1 MGQKIRL
8 FALTAILIFSIFIA
22 GCITGQSPGGGTLQL
37 SSVPVGAEV
46 YLDNQYHG
54 STPCTIADVTA
65 GNHTLEFRHDGY
77 ENWLVT
83 IAVSQETYQL
93 NATLTPLSQP
103 ASQPTSMMSTPVST
117 LVPTSAPTQAATISP
132 TTVTI
137 QSDRSTM
144 TIGMTLTFSGTCT
157 GTGNVILVL
166 YGPGLYTNGV
176 TIDKP
181 PINSFGAWTYTWN
194 PGYRILGGTYTM
206 IVYDPLNT
214 TSAHTGFAVL
224 GSGTVVGSAGGSGS
238 GTTASSITIA
248 ESTTKVSASNYI
260 TFSGFCPTGST
271 NVILTLYGPGQ
282 YSQGI
287 VVSTPSVNANQIWSY
302 TWTAPGSVTANQ
314 IGTYTMTVQDAE
326 RTQSAS
332 VQFILNS

>member
-1 MGQKIRL
+1 MGQRIRL

-54 STPCTIADVTA
+54 NTPCTIADVTA

-83 IAVSQETYQL
+83 IAVSQGTYQL
-93 NATLTPLSQP
+93 SAQLVPLSQ
-103 ASQPTSMMSTPVST
+103 SVVQPTS
-117 LVPTSAPTQAATISP
+117 LAATPAATSTSVPITITP
-132 TTVTI
+132 ANVTI

-144 TIGMTLTFSGTCT
+144 TIGTTMTFSGTST

-166 YGPGLYTNGV
+166 YGPGIYTNGV
-176 TIDKP
+176 TITQP
-181 PINSFGAWTYTWN
+181 PVNSFGAWTYTWN
-194 PGYRILGGTYTM
+194 PGYKILGGAYTAV
-206 IVYDPLNT
+206 VYDSQNT
-214 TSAHTGFAVL
+214 TSAYTGFKVI
-224 GSGTVVGSAGGSGS
+224 GSGAPVGSSGS
-238 GTTASSITIA
+238 GNAVSSITIS
-248 ESTTKVSASNYI
+248 ESRYVISAFDSI
-260 TFSGFCPTGST
+260 IFTGFCPTGSA

-282 YSQGI
+282 YSQGV
-287 VVSTPSVNANQIWSY
+287 VVSTPVVNYNQIWSY
-302 TWTAPGSVTANQ
+302 TWNPGGSVTAAQ

-326 RTQSAS
+326 KTQSAS
-332 VQFILNS
+332 VQFTLNS